1 MYSVKQE
8 NAGAVKHELYEGRIS
23 LLETFD
29 IKFTIP
35 NSRERSAIDVRVKFE
50 GGRPKLLF
58 AKKNEAKI
66 VVFNVLCLH
75 R

>member
-8 NAGAVKHELYEGRIS
+8 NAGAVKHELYEDRIS

-35 NSRERSAIDVRVKFE
+35 SSRERSAIDVRIKFE
-50 GGRPKLLF
+50 DGRPKLLF
-58 AKKNEAKI
+58 AKKNEDKI